1 MESEQWGRERSG
13 VYHSFSRAQAGF
25 LHFTNY
31 SARIGLLAQ
40 ANRNWSLNT
49 RKHALT
55 KVGLFTSMSPL
66 LGVRGMLGASQ
77 FVNVVLTNSA
87 DFVLILSAQTLLCSL
102 PCDSNAASF
111 ASFCLRRPQVVFY
124 GAGGKITHRLEV
136 MGTVNQRT
144 IHGEQAA
151 RCKAAVLYG

>member
-1 MESEQWGRERSG
+1 MMMRSTRPIRRDLPSETLGPHCSDSADCCSGDRERSG

-25 LHFTNY
+25 LHFTIY

-66 LGVRGMLGASQ
+66 PGGPW
-77 FVNVVLTNSA
+77 N
-87 DFVLILSAQTLLCSL
+87 
-102 PCDSNAASF
+102 
-111 ASFCLRRPQVVFY
+111 
-124 GAGGKITHRLEV
+124 AGGLAV
-136 MGTVNQRT
+136 
-144 IHGEQAA
+144 
-151 RCKAAVLYG
+151 CKCGAYQFSGLCAYFVRSALAL